1 MLKYRGGEPMKR
13 QNHYFYAIELP
24 EEAKD
29 FLHRWATELKQTYSY
44 KSWVHPSDYHITLAF
59 LGSASQQM
67 LNETTTLLH
76 AKLKECSTFSLKIT
90 GLGTFGMEDSPR
102 ILWASVEAQPLLYE
116 LQGTVSSIC
125 TKAGFSL
132 DKKAFTPHITI
143 ARRCQEKMEKGHI
156 KQIEKS
162 LPPISA
168 FEVQNLVL
176 YRTNMDSIPKYEPIV
191 TYPLVGLREN
201 KNKE

>member
-13 QNHYFYAIELP
+13 QHYFYAIELP
-24 EEAKD
+24 GGAKD
-29 FLHRWATELKQTYSY
+29 SLHQWVTELKQTYSY

-59 LGSASQQM
+59 LGSASQRM
-67 LNETTTLLH
+67 LNDTATLLH
-76 AKLKECSTFSLKIT
+76 TDLKDCSTFPLKIK
-90 GLGTFGMEDSPR
+90 GLDTFGMEESPR

-116 LQGTVSSIC
+116 LQGTVSCIC

-132 DKKAFTPHITI
+132 DKKSFTPHITI

-156 KQIEKS
+156 KQIEES
-162 LPPISA
+162 LPSISA

-191 TYPLVGLREN
+191 TYPLVEGLREN
-201 KNKE
+201 KE

>member
-24 EEAKD
+24 DEVKVS
-29 FLHRWATELKQTYSY
+29 LHRWATELKQTYSY

-59 LGSASQQM
+59 LGNASQQM
-67 LNETTTLLH
+67 LNDTATLLH
-76 AKLKECSTFSLKIT
+76 TELKECSTLPLKIK
-90 GLGTFGMEDSPR
+90 GLGTFGMEESPR
-102 ILWASVEAQPLLYE
+102 ILWASVEEQPLLYE
-116 LQGTVSSIC
+116 LQSKVWSIC

-156 KQIEKS
+156 EQIEKS
-162 LPPISA
+162 LPPISVSK
-168 FEVQNLVL
+168 VQNLVL
-176 YRTNMDSIPKYEPIV
+176 YRTNMDSFPKYEPIV
-191 TYPLVGLREN
+191 IYPLVEEI
-201 KNKE
+201 KNQ